1 MSKKRT
7 RTTNCK
13 IKGTFTVRGQHITS
27 EARDKIA
34 KAIKCKKKILVQN
47 TTLFP
52 EVMAIVAKSGVEVF
66 QVVLDEKH
74 SPTDP
79 QGTDNPRGLLY
90 GT

>member
-13 IKGTFTVRGQHITS
+13 IKGTFTVRGEHITS
-27 EARDKIA
+27 EAKAKLA
-34 KAIKCKKKILVQN
+34 KAIKCNKKILVQD

-66 QVVLDEKH
+66 QVVLDEK
-74 SPTDP
+74 SPTAS
-79 QGTDNPRGLLY
+79 QGTDNPQGLLY